1 METERLIID
10 QIKETDKEDY
20 FINISHDKKVLE
32 TFICRSALG
41 ERLLYVGL
49 QGSWHVA
56 ISMSEDLPQ
65 QDPNSGK
72 LKHVVNMQRNL

>member
-1 METERLIID
+1 MFDL
-10 QIKETDKEDY
+10 DKYLADM
-20 FINISHDKKVLE
+20 IMN
-32 TFICRSALG
+32 CRSAFG

-72 LKHVVNMQRNL
+72 FKHVVNMQRNL

>member
-1 METERLIID
+1 MFDL
-10 QIKETDKEDY
+10 DKYLADM
-20 FINISHDKKVLE
+20 IMN
-32 TFICRSALG
+32 CRSAFG

-49 QGSWHVA
+49 QGIRHVA

-72 LKHVVNMQRNL
+72 FKHVVNMQRNL